1 MTYPQSPNHG
11 QFHTGTHHED
21 GAVVGSTSALK
32 AAQAK
37 RLSGAPTAPGTRSA
51 DLSTFLPRPHPVKDE
66 PARDPL
72 PRTEPPL
79 RERPLGVPLQAVN
92 RG

>member
-1 MTYPQSPNHG
+1 MT
-11 QFHTGTHHED
+11 F
-21 GAVVGSTSALK
+21 ALK

-37 RLSGAPTAPGTRSA
+37 CLSGTPPASGTRSA

-79 RERPLGVPLQAVN
+79 RGRPLGVPLQAVN